1 MPVADSID
9 TLNINQVMDWAQ
21 SDMRPILDAS
31 LEAKEM
37 MAKPDPRGFKAPRW
51 PDKRMVLSGLHIG
64 NEIWWSD
71 PSGQEGT
78 VNWDTLRIDVAGF
91 GTFGWGEKK

>member
-1 MPVADSID
+1 
-9 TLNINQVMDWAQ
+9 
-21 SDMRPILDAS
+21 
-31 LEAKEM
+31 
-37 MAKPDPRGFKAPRW
+37 
-51 PDKRMVLSGLHIG
+51 LSGLHIG